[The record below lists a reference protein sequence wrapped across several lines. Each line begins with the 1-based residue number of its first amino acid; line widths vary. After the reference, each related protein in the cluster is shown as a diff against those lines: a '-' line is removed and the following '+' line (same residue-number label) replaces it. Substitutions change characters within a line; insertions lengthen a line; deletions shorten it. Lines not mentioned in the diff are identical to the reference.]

1 MSDVGD
7 MVFPKGGVVI
17 GQDDKGNTTIVPK
30 DGKKDE
36 KVKKQQKEN
45 DEIMQIMFKSAEE
58 DVGTKY
64 YLYVYKLVN
73 VAGERTLVMQIPLE
87 QLKEINV
94 ETYIKDR
101 VSGEPGGTT
110 YLCYV
115 KDQAGKFPS
124 GDESKKIC
132 MRFVFEEDGEI
143 YLKEKAKKEM
153 GQFSRDGRDIGR
165 VFREPSVSPTEMVD
179 AIKEAVNVGVEAGK
193 SKENTDGKMFDTL
206 VSLAKTAAE
215 KQQVPIQ
222 QSNSVVELLTAITP
236 LLAPILAKMV
246 EPKPQ
251 DNSHLEVLKEITSS
265 MKEISKTISDTN
277 VRIVEKEKEA
287 LERQYKD
294 KEALM
299 LLIKE
304 SSGQKNDS
312 GVADKFIQQAMQMM
326 DMNSKVQ
333 NMTIAS
339 IIGLVKNSV
348 ELQNVFGKKDE
359 VPEERVPL
367 WESLLEK
374 VFDPS
379 KWKDGVEAINRLK
392 NPNMQV
398 GKQETGQHEENQ
410 NITENNDIG
419 DINVSDNLQWL
430 VNNIIAD
437 ILHQIKSGIKKE
449 DIVNNIVDSYDEYKE
464 DMKKLLTMIQS
475 DFDSCT
481 KLLKPEL
488 IAKAALNISKLQGI
502 MDGIKIKLS
511 IIPL

>member
-1 MSDVGD
+1 MTDVGD
-7 MVFPKGGVVI
+7 MIFPKGGIVV
-17 GQDDKGNTTIVPK
+17 GQDDKGNTILTPK

-36 KVKKQQKEN
+36 KLKKQQKED
-45 DEIMQIMFKSAEE
+45 DEIMHIMFKSAEE

-73 VAGERTLVMQIPLE
+73 VAGERTLVLQIPLE
-87 QLKEINV
+87 QLKDVNV
-94 ETYIKDR
+94 ETYVKDR
-101 VSGEPGGTT
+101 VSGEPGGTA

-115 KDQAGKFPS
+115 KDQSGKFPP
-124 GDESKKIC
+124 GDESKRIC
-132 MRFVFEEDGEI
+132 RRFIFEEDGEM
-143 YLKEKAKKEM
+143 YLKEKSKKEM
-153 GQFSRDGRDIGR
+153 VQFNRGGGNVSGII
-165 VFREPSVSPTEMVD
+165 REPSVSPTEMMD
-179 AIKEAVNVGVEAGK
+179 ALKDAVNVGIEASK

-251 DNSHLEVLKEITSS
+251 DNSHLEILSNITSS
-265 MKEISKTISDTN
+265 IKQIGEAIVNTN
-277 VRIVEKEKEA
+277 LKMMEKEKES

-304 SSGQKNDS
+304 SSSQKNDN
-312 GVADKFIQQAMQMM
+312 GMADKFVQQAMQMM

-359 VPEERVPL
+359 VIEEKVPL

-374 VFDPS
+374 IFDPS

-398 GKQETGQHEENQ
+398 VKQETEQYEENQ
-410 NITENNDIG
+410 NITEDNDKGDVDMPENLKWLINDIMT
-419 DINVSDNLQWL
+419 N
-430 VNNIIAD
+430 
-437 ILHQIKSGIKKE
+437 ILHQIKSGMKKE
-449 DIVNNIVDSYDEYKE
+449 DIVNNIVESYDEHKE
-464 DMKKLLTMIQS
+464 DMKKLLMMIQS

-488 IAKAALNISKLQGI
+488 ITKVVLNISKLQGI

-511 IIPL
+511 VIPL